1 VIDDGGSGD
10 RPTGS
15 RRNIMKLWA
24 IAGLGGALVC
34 CGGESVIGGGVETG
48 GTEGFTG
55 GTSGDFT
62 EGAGGTTGGAGGT
75 TGAAP
80 SVGGTTGESS
90 GSGGTAAIGAGGGFP
105 LSNFRDPCDI
115 EATIGRS
122 CALSGCHKKGA
133 IAPASGLDL
142 TPDSWLV
149 PRIRDVPARHGDIY
163 CGQELCDPIPDEC
176 SVGVVQLA
184 DTTDWQASW
193 IYRKLTD
200 PAGCGES
207 MPISISSF
215 TEDDRACFVAFLK
228 DIADFW

>member
-1 VIDDGGSGD
+1 
-10 RPTGS
+10 
-15 RRNIMKLWA
+15 MKLWA

-34 CGGESVIGGGVETG
+34 CGGESIIGGGVETG
-48 GTEGFTG
+48 GTGAFTG

-62 EGAGGTTGGAGGT
+62 EGSGGTTGGAGGT

-90 GSGGTAAIGAGGGFP
+90 GSSGTAGIGAGGGFP
-105 LSNFRDPCDI
+105 LSNFSPNGCDI
-115 EATIGRS
+115 AETLQRN

-142 TPDSWLV
+142 TPDDWLV

-163 CGQELCDPIPDEC
+163 CGQELCDPDLLDCP
-176 SVGVVQLA
+176 VGVQLA
-184 DTTDWQASW
+184 DTTDWETSW

-200 PAGCGES
+200 PGDCGVQ
-207 MPISISSF
+207 MPISVAGF
-215 TEDDRACFVAFLK
+215 TEEDRACFVALLK
-228 DIADFW
+228 DIAHIW